1 MNVKEVLL
9 FLGLLPVLLFSAP
22 HRLSA
27 HDVPNEVTV
36 LTFIRPQGHTLT
48 MLVRVPMKSL
58 RDIDVP
64 MREKGFLDIARADQ
78 ALRDASQ
85 IWISDFVALYEN
97 GNRLAKPQIVGARVS
112 LPSDR
117 SFENYDLALAHIQSP
132 PMPADTEIYWEQ
144 GMLDVAFAYH
154 ISSDLSD
161 FSIAPGLTRL
171 GVKVNVSLRFQ
182 QPDTPERA
190 FDVHADVGDVHLDP
204 SWLQAFMMFAKE
216 GFFHILDGT
225 DHLLFLFCLVLPFR
239 QFRPLAVIVTAF
251 TVAHSITLIAS
262 AFGYAPNALWFTP
275 LIETLIAASILYMAV
290 ENIVGAKIDRRW
302 IVTFGFGLVHGFG
315 FSFLLTQRLQFAGDH
330 LLTSLLAFNVGV
342 EIGQL
347 LVLAVALPVLA
358 LLFRHV
364 VSERMGTIILSAF
377 IAHTA
382 WHWMIQRGE
391 ALSQFPWPSVDAA
404 FMANA
409 LWWAMAATILAGIL
423 WLLSGMVRRWQEP
436 AIASSSTL
444 RPGRDEPWASPS
456 SGAQQRQ
463 FRSLR

>member
-1 MNVKEVLL
+1 
-9 FLGLLPVLLFSAP
+9 
-22 HRLSA
+22 
-27 HDVPNEVTV
+27 
-36 LTFIRPQGHTLT
+36 
-48 MLVRVPMKSL
+48 MLVRAPTKSL

-64 MREKGFLDIARADQ
+64 MREKGFLDLSRADQ

-85 IWISDFVALYEN
+85 IWISDFIAVYEN
-97 GNRLAKPQIVGARVS
+97 GNRLGKPRIIRARVS

-117 SFENYDLALAHIQSP
+117 SFESYDLALAHIQGP
-132 PMPADTEIYWEQ
+132 RLPADTDIYWEQ
-144 GMLDVAFAYH
+144 GMLDVAFEYP
-154 ISSDLSD
+154 ISSDRSD

-171 GVKVNVSLRFQ
+171 GIQVNVSLRFQ
-182 QPDTPERA
+182 QPDTLERA
-190 FDVHADVGDVHLDP
+190 FDVHADVGVVHLDP

-251 TVAHSITLIAS
+251 TVAHSITLIAA
-262 AFGYAPNALWFTP
+262 AFGYAPNALWFSP
-275 LIETLIAASILYMAV
+275 LIETLISASILYMAV
-290 ENIVGAKIDRRW
+290 ENIIGARIDRRW
-302 IVTFGFGLVHGFG
+302 IVIFGFGLFHGFG

-347 LVLAVALPVLA
+347 LILALALPVLA

-382 WHWMIQRGE
+382 WHWMTERSE
-391 ALSQFPWPSVDAA
+391 VLSQFPWPAVDAA
-404 FMANA
+404 FMASA
-409 LWWAMAATILAGIL
+409 LWWATAAVILAGIL
-423 WLLSGMVRRWQEP
+423 WLLSGIVRRWQEP
-436 AIASSSTL
+436 AINPASELLPSRDRSWANTSS
-444 RPGRDEPWASPS
+444 E
-456 SGAQQRQ
+456 AQQR
-463 FRSLR
+463 RLRPF

>member
-9 FLGLLPVLLFSAP
+9 FLVLLPALMLSAP
-22 HRLSA
+22 QHVAA
-27 HDVPNEVTV
+27 HDVPDEVTV

-64 MREKGFLDIARADQ
+64 TREKGFLDIDRADQ

-85 IWISDFVALYEN
+85 IWISDFVAVYED
-97 GNRLAKPQIVGARVS
+97 GNRLAKPNLIGARVS

-117 SFENYDLALAHIQSP
+117 SFETYDRALAHIQGP
-132 PMPADTEIYWEQ
+132 RLKAETEIYWEQ
-144 GMLDVAFAYH
+144 GMLDVAFAYP
-154 ISSDLSD
+154 INSDLSD

-171 GVKVNVSLRFQ
+171 GVRVNVTLRFQ
-182 QPDTPERA
+182 PPDTPERA
-190 FDVHADVGDVHLDP
+190 FDVHADVGIVHLDP
-204 SWLQAFMMFAKE
+204 SWLQAFTMFAKE

-251 TVAHSITLIAS
+251 TVAHSMTLIAS

-290 ENIVGAKIDRRW
+290 ENIIGAKIDRRW

-347 LVLAVALPVLA
+347 LVLAAALPVLA

-364 VSERMGTIILSAF
+364 MNERIGTIILSAF

-382 WHWMIQRGE
+382 WHWMTERGE
-391 ALSQFPWPSVDAA
+391 ALSQFPLPTVDAA
-404 FMANA
+404 FMAGA
-409 LWWAMAATILAGIL
+409 LWWAMAATMLAGIL
-423 WLLSGMVRRWQEP
+423 WLLSGVVRRWQEP
-436 AIASSSTL
+436 ETGSAVTL
-444 RPGRDEPWASPS
+444 QESRDELWAGPS
-456 SGAQQRQ
+456 SRAQQRR
-463 FRSLR
+463 FRSLQ